1 MASNPN
7 PFSLPP
13 EVLDQ
18 IIDYN
23 YDDVPTLRSCAL
35 VCRLFLPSCRVH
47 LFSEVVLVHNDIIV
61 LGPKGCD
68 IHGRLYSCENFLQL
82 LEEAPWVAALVKVLE
97 LHGGYGLG
105 IRSRSLFTEHI
116 YMDIY
121 LPFILS
127 PSKLPKLNH
136 LSITYYPSMK
146 WAQLSQK
153 LQDAVEETLSRPTLT
168 QLDLVCIDFDTPAN
182 LVAILSKARNVKH
195 FSFTNNSMRYNTT
208 GNVNDPVI
216 PATIPYL
223 FQLRSL
229 GFAGRAMHL
238 HDVYALSKAHP
249 SRIDLTQVRELSVAT
264 ESVAGND
271 AVDALQSLLNT
282 IGDSLEHLTLG
293 LVSSPS
299 KSLSVD
305 SNTNLRSVHVVCTS
319 LEKLHHLHDIP
330 LSSSIQTLIVDVGP
344 GWDDDVFF
352 AVNWQEFDT
361 LFDSHADSLT
371 RIVLILHRPHDRCGE
386 RFCGGYP
393 SIEDNLL
400 ERVEK
405 QMPKLMAR
413 GILWVKER
421 RVRYTFGHRWMRDL
435 A

>member
-1 MASNPN
+1 MATNPN
-7 PFSLPP
+7 PLSLPP

-23 YDDVPTLRSCAL
+23 YDDIPTLRSCAL
-35 VCRLFLPSCRVH
+35 ACRLFLPSCRVH
-47 LFSEVVLVHNDIIV
+47 LFSEVVLVHNDIIN
-61 LGPKGCD
+61 LGPQGYD

-97 LHGGYGLG
+97 LHGGYG
-105 IRSRSLFTEHI
+105 RSLLTERI

-121 LPFILS
+121 LPSILS
-127 PSKLPKLNH
+127 PSKLSKLNH
-136 LSITYYPSMK
+136 LSLTFHPPVK

-168 QLDLVCIDFDTPAN
+168 QLDLVGIDFNTPAN
-182 LVAILSKARNVKH
+182 LVAILSKARTVKH
-195 FSFTNNSMRYNTT
+195 LSFTSNSMRYSSK
-208 GNVNDPVI
+208 NVNI
-216 PATIPYL
+216 PAIPASIPFL

-229 GFAGRAMHL
+229 GFAGHAMHV
-238 HDVYALSKAHP
+238 HEVYVLSKAHP

-271 AVDALQSLLNT
+271 AVDALQSLLDT
-282 IGDSLEHLTLG
+282 IGSSLEHLTLG

-319 LEKLHHLHDIP
+319 LEKPHHFHDIP
-330 LSSSIQTLIVDVGP
+330 FSSSVQTLMVDVGP
-344 GWDDDVFF
+344 GWDDDVFL
-352 AVNWQEFDT
+352 AVNWQEFDS
-361 LFDSHADSLT
+361 LFDSRADSLT
-371 RIVLILHRPHDRCGE
+371 RIVIMLHRPHDRCGE

-393 SIEDNLL
+393 SIEDDLL
-400 ERVEK
+400 ERVEA

-421 RVRYTFGHRWMRDL
+421 RVRYTFGHRWIRDL